1 MWRCLEY
8 VGGIYSYIGCIFG
21 CIGWFIF
28 GINDREENKRRDWL
42 LLNYWHSCGD
52 YARRATMFAPAA
64 ILGNVERNADSSVID
79 LDNCRYVG
87 AEVYTTDDDHTVFID
102 ITSGDGA
109 LYAYD
114 GQVDATAQYMLTL
127 DAKTGDVLVVWQNVN

>member
-1 MWRCLEY
+1 MLVAFTVILVVSAAAL
-8 VGGIYSYIGCIFG
+8 VGLYLALMTEKKIRDEIGYFSIIGIVAAIM
-21 CIGWFIF
+21 
-28 GINDREENKRRDWL
+28 L
-42 LLNYWHSCGD
+42 VV
-52 YARRATMFAPAA
+52 ATMFAPAA
-64 ILGNVERNADSSVID
+64 ILGNVERESDSSVID

>member
-1 MWRCLEY
+1 MLVAFTVILVISAPVL
-8 VGGIYSYIGCIFG
+8 VGVYLALMTDKKIRDEIGYFSIIGIVAAIM
-21 CIGWFIF
+21 
-28 GINDREENKRRDWL
+28 L
-42 LLNYWHSCGD
+42 VV
-52 YARRATMFAPAA
+52 ATMFAPAA
-64 ILGNVERNADSSVID
+64 ILGNVERESDSSVID

-87 AEVYTTDDDHTVFID
+87 AEVYTTDDDHTVFVD

>member
-1 MWRCLEY
+1 MLVAFTVILVISAYTLVSVYLGLMTEKKTRDEIGY
-8 VGGIYSYIGCIFG
+8 FSIIGIVAAIM
-21 CIGWFIF
+21 
-28 GINDREENKRRDWL
+28 L
-42 LLNYWHSCGD
+42 
-52 YARRATMFAPAA
+52 AVVTMFAPAA
-64 ILGNVERNADSSVID
+64 ILGNVERDADSSAID
-79 LDNCRYVG
+79 LDNCRYVS
-87 AEVYTTDDDHTVFID
+87 AEVYTTDDDHTVFSD

>member
-1 MWRCLEY
+1 MLVAFTVILVISAATLVSVYLGLMTEKKIRDEI
-8 VGGIYSYIGCIFG
+8 GHFSIIGIV
-21 CIGWFIF
+21 
-28 GINDREENKRRDWL
+28 
-42 LLNYWHSCGD
+42 
-52 YARRATMFAPAA
+52 AA
-64 ILGNVERNADSSVID
+64 IMLAVVTIFLSVAILYNVERDADSSVID

>member
-1 MWRCLEY
+1 MKVIIIVTMVVSFSVLFGVYLMLVKKNEWSKEDKSF
-8 VGGIYSYIGCIFG
+8 IIAGCVAA
-21 CIGWFIF
+21 FILT
-28 GINDREENKRRDWL
+28 IVI
-42 LLNYWHSCGD
+42 
-52 YARRATMFAPAA
+52 AATP
-64 ILGNVERNADSSVID
+64 LWYPDSVETKADGMAID

-87 AEVYTTDDDHTVFID
+87 AEVYTADDNRTVFID

-127 DAKTGDVLVVWQNVN
+127 DAKTGDVLVVWQNVD

>member
-1 MWRCLEY
+1 MEIAITIIMVVSLSVLLGVY
-8 VGGIYSYIGCIFG
+8 LVLVA
-21 CIGWFIF
+21 
-28 GINDREENKRRDWL
+28 ENKLDKESKPFIIAGCVAAFVLTAVITTTPLWL
-42 LLNYWHSCGD
+42 S
-52 YARRATMFAPAA
+52 
-64 ILGNVERNADSSVID
+64 SSVKAKVDGMAID

-87 AEVYTTDDDHTVFID
+87 AEVYTIDDNHTVFID

-127 DAKTGDVLVVWQNVN
+127 DAKTGEVLVVWQNVN

>member
-1 MWRCLEY
+1 MLVAFTVILVISAPVL
-8 VGGIYSYIGCIFG
+8 VGVYLALMTDKKIRDEIGYFSIIGIVAAIM
-21 CIGWFIF
+21 
-28 GINDREENKRRDWL
+28 L
-42 LLNYWHSCGD
+42 VV
-52 YARRATMFAPAA
+52 ATMFAPAA

>member
-1 MWRCLEY
+1 MKVTIVIAATVSFAVL
-8 VGGIYSYIGCIFG
+8 IGTYLILAHENE
-21 CIGWFIF
+21 W
-28 GINDREENKRRDWL
+28 REEYKLFIIAGYVAAFILAIVVTTMPVWL
-42 LLNYWHSCGD
+42 LDS
-52 YARRATMFAPAA
+52 AEA
-64 ILGNVERNADSSVID
+64 EADGSAID

-87 AEVYTTDDDHTVFID
+87 AEVYTADDDRTVFID

>member
-1 MWRCLEY
+1 MLVAFTVILVISAPTL
-8 VGGIYSYIGCIFG
+8 VGVYLGLMVDKKIRDEIGYFSIIGIV
-21 CIGWFIF
+21 
-28 GINDREENKRRDWL
+28 
-42 LLNYWHSCGD
+42 
-52 YARRATMFAPAA
+52 AA
-64 ILGNVERNADSSVID
+64 IMLVVVAMLAPVAIFGNVERDADSSVID

-87 AEVYTTDDDHTVFID
+87 AEVYTADDNRTVFID

>member
-1 MWRCLEY
+1 MLVAFTVILVISAATL
-8 VGGIYSYIGCIFG
+8 VGVYLVLMEEKKIRDEIGYLSIIGIVAAIM
-21 CIGWFIF
+21 
-28 GINDREENKRRDWL
+28 L
-42 LLNYWHSCGD
+42 
-52 YARRATMFAPAA
+52 AVVTMFAPVA
-64 ILGNVERNADSSVID
+64 IFGNVERDADSSDID

-87 AEVYTTDDDHTVFID
+87 AEVYTADDNRTVFID

>member
-1 MWRCLEY
+1 MLVAFTVILVISATVL
-8 VGGIYSYIGCIFG
+8 VGSYLALMTDKKIRDDIGYFSIIGIVAAIM
-21 CIGWFIF
+21 
-28 GINDREENKRRDWL
+28 L
-42 LLNYWHSCGD
+42 VVV
-52 YARRATMFAPAA
+52 AMFAPVA
-64 ILGNVERNADSSVID
+64 ILGNVEREDDSSAID

>member
-1 MWRCLEY
+1 MKVAIIVTMVVSFSVLFGVYLMLVKKNEWSKEDKSFIIAGY
-8 VGGIYSYIGCIFG
+8 VAA
-21 CIGWFIF
+21 FILT
-28 GINDREENKRRDWL
+28 IVIE
-42 LLNYWHSCGD
+42 
-52 YARRATMFAPAA
+52 ATP
-64 ILGNVERNADSSVID
+64 LWCPDSVETKADGMAID

-127 DAKTGDVLVVWQNVN
+127 DAKTGDVLVVWQNVH

>member
-1 MWRCLEY
+1 MLVAFTVILVVSAAVL
-8 VGGIYSYIGCIFG
+8 VGSYLVLMAEKEIRDKIGCFSI
-21 CIGWFIF
+21 IGIVAA
-28 GINDREENKRRDWL
+28 IML
-42 LLNYWHSCGD
+42 SVV
-52 YARRATMFAPAA
+52 TMFAPSA
-64 ILGNVERNADSSVID
+64 ILGNVERDADSSAID
-79 LDNCRYVG
+79 FDNCRYVG
-87 AEVYTTDDDHTVFID
+87 AEVYTTDDDHTVFVD

>member
-1 MWRCLEY
+1 MKVAIIVAMVVSFSVLFGVYLRENERSKEY
-8 VGGIYSYIGCIFG
+8 KSLYSQVI
-21 CIGWFIF
+21 
-28 GINDREENKRRDWL
+28 
-42 LLNYWHSCGD
+42 
-52 YARRATMFAPAA
+52 ATTPLWWPDSA
-64 ILGNVERNADSSVID
+64 ETKADCMAID

-87 AEVYTTDDDHTVFID
+87 AEVYTADDTRTVFID

-127 DAKTGDVLVVWQNVN
+127 DAKTGEVLVVWQNVN

>member
-1 MWRCLEY
+1 MLVAFTVILVISATVL
-8 VGGIYSYIGCIFG
+8 VGSYLALMTDKKIRDDIGYFSIIGIVAAIM
-21 CIGWFIF
+21 
-28 GINDREENKRRDWL
+28 L
-42 LLNYWHSCGD
+42 
-52 YARRATMFAPAA
+52 AVVTMFAPAA
-64 ILGNVERNADSSVID
+64 ILGNVERDADSSVID

-87 AEVYTTDDDHTVFID
+87 AEVYTTDDDHTVFVD

-127 DAKTGDVLVVWQNVN
+127 DAKTGDVLVVWHNVN

>member
-1 MWRCLEY
+1 MSWLY
-8 VGGIYSYIGCIFG
+8 VGLAVFSLAAEVVCVIIYVKD
-21 CIGWFIF
+21 
-28 GINDREENKRRDWL
+28 NDKGVIPSL
-42 LLNYWHSCGD
+42 I
-52 YARRATMFAPAA
+52 MFAINTILCTVLFITFFKMDAA
-64 ILGNVERNADSSVID
+64 EDTSGAVID

>member
-1 MWRCLEY
+1 MLVALTVILVVSAATL
-8 VGGIYSYIGCIFG
+8 VGVYLGIMQEKKIRDEIGYFSI
-21 CIGWFIF
+21 IGIVAA
-28 GINDREENKRRDWL
+28 IML
-42 LLNYWHSCGD
+42 VVVI
-52 YARRATMFAPAA
+52 MFAPVA
-64 ILGNVERNADSSVID
+64 ILSNVERDADSSVID

-87 AEVYTTDDDHTVFID
+87 AEVYTADDNRTVFID

>member
-1 MWRCLEY
+1 MLVAFTVILVVSAAALVSVYLALMAEKKIRDEIGY
-8 VGGIYSYIGCIFG
+8 FSIIGIVAAIMLTVVTI
-21 CIGWFIF
+21 
-28 GINDREENKRRDWL
+28 
-42 LLNYWHSCGD
+42 
-52 YARRATMFAPAA
+52 FAPSA
-64 ILGNVERNADSSVID
+64 ILGNVERDADSSVID

>member
-1 MWRCLEY
+1 MLVAFTVILVISAAAL
-8 VGGIYSYIGCIFG
+8 VGSYLVLMEEKKIRDEIGYLSIIGIVAAIMLSVV
-21 CIGWFIF
+21 
-28 GINDREENKRRDWL
+28 
-42 LLNYWHSCGD
+42 
-52 YARRATMFAPAA
+52 TMFAPVA
-64 ILGNVERNADSSVID
+64 ILGNVERDADSSVID

>member
-1 MWRCLEY
+1 MLVAFTVILVVSAAVL
-8 VGGIYSYIGCIFG
+8 VGSYLVLMAEKEIRDKIGCFSI
-21 CIGWFIF
+21 IGIVAA
-28 GINDREENKRRDWL
+28 IML
-42 LLNYWHSCGD
+42 SVV
-52 YARRATMFAPAA
+52 TMFAPSA
-64 ILGNVERNADSSVID
+64 ILGNVERDADSSVID

>member
-1 MWRCLEY
+1 MKVPIIVTMVVSFSVMLGMY
-8 VGGIYSYIGCIFG
+8 LVLVV
-21 CIGWFIF
+21 
-28 GINDREENKRRDWL
+28 ENKLDEE
-42 LLNYWHSCGD
+42 SKPFIIAGCV
-52 YARRATMFAPAA
+52 AA
-64 ILGNVERNADSSVID
+64 FVLAVVITTTPLWYPDSVETKADGMAID

-87 AEVYTTDDDHTVFID
+87 AEVYTADDNRTVFID

-114 GQVDATAQYMLTL
+114 GHVDATAQYMLTL

>member
-1 MWRCLEY
+1 MLVAFTVILVISATVL
-8 VGGIYSYIGCIFG
+8 VGSYLALMTDKKIRDDIGYFSIIGIVAAIM
-21 CIGWFIF
+21 
-28 GINDREENKRRDWL
+28 L
-42 LLNYWHSCGD
+42 VV
-52 YARRATMFAPAA
+52 ATMFAPAA
-64 ILGNVERNADSSVID
+64 ILGNVERNADRSVID

>member
-1 MWRCLEY
+1 MLVAFTVILVISAATL
-8 VGGIYSYIGCIFG
+8 VGVYLALIAEKKIRDEIGYFSIIGIVASIM
-21 CIGWFIF
+21 
-28 GINDREENKRRDWL
+28 L
-42 LLNYWHSCGD
+42 
-52 YARRATMFAPAA
+52 AVVTMFAPAA
-64 ILGNVERNADSSVID
+64 ILGNVERDADSSVID

>member
-1 MWRCLEY
+1 MLVAFTVILVISAATL
-8 VGGIYSYIGCIFG
+8 VGVYLALMAEKKIRDEIGYFSIIGIVAAIM
-21 CIGWFIF
+21 
-28 GINDREENKRRDWL
+28 L
-42 LLNYWHSCGD
+42 
-52 YARRATMFAPAA
+52 AVVTMFAPVA
-64 ILGNVERNADSSVID
+64 ILGNVEREADSSVID
-79 LDNCRYVG
+79 LNNCRYVG